1 MTKCRLILHS
11 GYYPETW
18 NHRHIHS
25 LHKNDSKKDPSN
37 NRGITLGSALG
48 KLYRWLTC
56 NRIGNEIE
64 SKNIL
69 LPSQAGFGKNY
80 RTTGHKF
87 TLFSLIKK
95 ALSKRKY
102 LYTYLV
108 DFRKAYD
115 SYVKNLLLRLKEIE
129 LIGKNLVVLTRNEAE
144 QPETSQN
151 ELKWSETTRNQPKR
165 HQKICETTRT
175 THKIKLGGNLK
186 FSTSFGFSNF
196 KPKYPNLSILGQ
208 KVLNF

>member
-1 MTKCRLILHS
+1 MILKISNKEFNRFKSKKTSVVNYISSQMTKCRLMLHS

-115 SYVKNLLLRLKEIE
+115 SYVKN
-129 LIGKNLVVLTRNEAE
+129 ACC
-144 QPETSQN
+144 SD
-151 ELKWSETTRNQPKR
+151 
-165 HQKICETTRT
+165 
-175 THKIKLGGNLK
+175 
-186 FSTSFGFSNF
+186 
-196 KPKYPNLSILGQ
+196 
-208 KVLNF
+208 

>member
-37 NRGITLGSALG
+37 NPGITLGSALG
-48 KLYRWLTC
+48 TLYRWLTC
-56 NRIGNEIE
+56 NRIENEIE

-80 RTTGHKF
+80 RTTGQKF

-108 DFRKAYD
+108 DFRKACD
-115 SYVKNLLLRLKEIE
+115 SMSKMFVAQIKGNKIDREKSCRTY
-129 LIGKNLVVLTRNEAE
+129 
-144 QPETSQN
+144 PERGR
-151 ELKWSETTRNQPKR
+151 TTRNQPKR
-165 HQKICETTRT
+165 AEMTWNNQKPTETT
-175 THKIKLGGNLK
+175 
-186 FSTSFGFSNF
+186 
-196 KPKYPNLSILGQ
+196 PKNMRNDPNNS
-208 KVLNF
+208 